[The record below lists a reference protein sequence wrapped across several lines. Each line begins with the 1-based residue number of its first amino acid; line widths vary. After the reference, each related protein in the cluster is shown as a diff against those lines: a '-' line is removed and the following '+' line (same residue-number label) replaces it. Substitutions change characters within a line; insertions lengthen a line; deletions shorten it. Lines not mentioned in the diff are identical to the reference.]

1 MKGRFI
7 GFLWGLLAYILITLL
22 LGSCKTV
29 REVERTNTVHDT
41 VYVYHNSRD
50 SVYHKDS
57 IYLHEYVKGD
67 TVYVLKEKWN
77 TLYRDRLQHDTMY
90 VARRDTVQNITIEQ
104 KKPMSNWQYAQMYF
118 GRLCLLLLVAFAIT
132 VIVLW
137 VRGKVVKR

>member
-1 MKGRFI
+1 MKNKII
-7 GFLWGLLAYILITLL
+7 GLLWGLLACLLITLL
-22 LGSCKTV
+22 FGSCKTV
-29 REVERTNTVHDT
+29 MEVERTNTVHDT

-50 SVYHKDS
+50 SVFRKDS
-57 IYLHEYVKGD
+57 IFLHEYVKGD

-77 TLYRDRLQHDTMY
+77 TLYKDRLQHDTMY

-104 KKPMSNWQYAQMYF
+104 KKPMNNWQYAQMYF
-118 GRLCLLLLVAFAIT
+118 GRLCMLFLVAFAIT

>member
-1 MKGRFI
+1 MKNKILGL
-7 GFLWGLLAYILITLL
+7 LWGLLACILITLL
-22 LGSCKTV
+22 FGSCKTV

-57 IYLHEYVKGD
+57 IFLHEYVKGD
-67 TVYVLKEKWN
+67 TVYVLKERWN

-90 VARRDTVQNITIEQ
+90 VARRDTIQNITIEQ

-118 GRLCLLLLVAFAIT
+118 GRLCLLFLVAFAIT

>member
-7 GFLWGLLAYILITLL
+7 GILWGLLACILITLL

-57 IYLHEYVKGD
+57 IFLHEYVKGD

-104 KKPMSNWQYAQMYF
+104 KKSMSNWQYAQMYF

>member
-7 GFLWGLLAYILITLL
+7 GFLWGLLACILITLL

-29 REVERTNTVHDT
+29 KEVERTNTVHDT

-57 IYLHEYVKGD
+57 IFLHEYVKGD

>member
-1 MKGRFI
+1 MKNKII
-7 GFLWGLLAYILITLL
+7 GLLCGLLACLLITLL
-22 LGSCKTV
+22 FGSCKTV

-41 VYVYHNSRD
+41 VYVYHNNRD
-50 SVYHKDS
+50 SVFRKDS
-57 IYLHEYVKGD
+57 IFLHEYVKGD

-77 TLYRDRLQHDTMY
+77 ILYKDRLQHDTMY

-118 GRLCLLLLVAFAIT
+118 GRLCMLFLVAFAIT

>member
-1 MKGRFI
+1 MNGRFI
-7 GFLWGLLAYILITLL
+7 GFLWGLLACILITLL

-77 TLYRDRLQHDTMY
+77 TLYRDRLQHDTVY

>member
-1 MKGRFI
+1 MKNKII
-7 GFLWGLLAYILITLL
+7 GLLWGLLACLLITLL
-22 LGSCKTV
+22 FGSCKTV
-29 REVERTNTVHDT
+29 REVEHTNTVHDT

-50 SVYHKDS
+50 SVFRKDS
-57 IYLHEYVKGD
+57 IFLHEYVKGD

-77 TLYRDRLQHDTMY
+77 TLYKDRLQHDTMY

-118 GRLCLLLLVAFAIT
+118 GRLCMLFLVAFAIT